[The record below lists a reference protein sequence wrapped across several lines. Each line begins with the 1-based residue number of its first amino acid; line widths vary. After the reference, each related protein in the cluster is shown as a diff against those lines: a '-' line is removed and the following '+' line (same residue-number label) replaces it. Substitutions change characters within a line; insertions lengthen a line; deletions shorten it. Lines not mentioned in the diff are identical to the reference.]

1 MCIRDSYTFDHVFSQ
16 LQLLFF
22 ALLAFAIL
30 YRYGFHPAE
39 IDATNLD
46 TDIVYRKWVP
56 SLLGM
61 LVLTCQNVYLRFIA
75 VLFKFLE
82 NILRKLNET
91 HGPKSLRVIGYPSG
105 AMVVNITVLF
115 AIALIVIFV
124 S

>member
-1 MCIRDSYTFDHVFSQ
+1 M
-16 LQLLFF
+16 
-22 ALLAFAIL
+22 
-30 YRYGFHPAE
+30 
-39 IDATNLD
+39 
-46 TDIVYRKWVP
+46 P

-61 LVLTCQNVYLRFIA
+61 LVLTCQKVYVRLIA
-75 VLFKFLE
+75 ALFKFLE

-105 AMVVNITVLF
+105 AMVLNITVLF